1 MKTENME
8 KKTIGAIEAKFADL
22 VWENAPM
29 TTSELIKRCNDEFN
43 WKRTT
48 TYTVLKKF
56 CDGEIFK
63 MENSKVE
70 VVVTRDEFYSS
81 QSAYFIDEKFNGS
94 LPSFIA
100 AFTRKRKLTKEEAEE
115 IYSII
120 ESYTE

>member
-1 MKTENME
+1 ME

-29 TTSELIKRCNDEFN
+29 TTSELIKRCNDEFS